1 MRFEIGGTK
10 PVILYVEDDPALA
23 FLTSDNLMLEGFEV
37 DLCKTAEE
45 ALIKFKTQTYDLC
58 ILDVMLPG
66 MDGFSLARKM
76 RETNTQIPIL
86 FITAKS
92 THEDKIRGLKIG
104 GDDYITKPF
113 SIEELVLKIRIFI
126 KRSAS
131 VSASKTNYA
140 QQIGKYTFDAANQ
153 LLAFADKRIELT
165 YKESE
170 LLIMLYEKKNNIVKR
185 DEILIK
191 LWADNSY
198 FKGRSLDVF
207 ISRLRKY
214 LKYDDNVILEN
225 VHGIGFRLKIPE

>member
-1 MRFEIGGTK
+1 MEAK

-23 FLTSDNLMLEGFEV
+23 FLTSDNLMLEGFEI
-37 DLCKTAEE
+37 DLCKNAED
-45 ALIKFKTQTYDLC
+45 ALKKYQTQTYDLC

-66 MDGFSLARKM
+66 MDGFSLARKI

-113 SIEELVLKIRIFI
+113 SIEELVLKIKIFI
-126 KRSAS
+126 KRSKLTDSTAS
-131 VSASKTNYA
+131 NRKA
-140 QQIGKYTFDAANQ
+140 IGKYTFDAANQ
-153 LLAFADKRIELT
+153 LLVIDDNSIELT

-170 LLIMLYEKKNNIVKR
+170 LLIMLYDRRNNIVKR
-185 DEILIK
+185 DEILLK

-207 ISRLRKY
+207 ISKLRKY
-214 LKYDDNVILEN
+214 LKKDDKVVLEN
-225 VHGIGFRLKIPE
+225 VHGIGFRLKVGE